1 LFCEPHHRRHA
12 AAVARLSLSQLQ
24 SAANGSI
31 LDAMDDKLQKKLQV
45 AFDHATAIANARG
58 LSLEEALQLVADYL
72 MNHPDADIRAFQE
85 AHNRQV
91 RKDLN

>member
-1 LFCEPHHRRHA
+1 
-12 AAVARLSLSQLQ
+12 
-24 SAANGSI
+24 
-31 LDAMDDKLQKKLQV
+31 MDDTLQKKLQA
-45 AFDHATAIANARG
+45 AFDHATAMANARD

-85 AHNRQV
+85 AQNRQV